1 MEKIKLI
8 LMDYRLFRLYGNSRI
23 LSIKKAI
30 LMATGHMVH
39 VYPNRQS
46 INLMP
51 DMDSPY
57 TLGNIDTLP
66 DGGIQIYKAPSD
78 RPEKN

>member
-8 LMDYRLFRLYGNSRI
+8 LMDYRLFRLFGNSRI
-23 LSIKKAI
+23 LSTKKAI
-30 LMATGHMVH
+30 LMVTGHMVH
-39 VYPNRQS
+39 VCPNRQT

-66 DGGIQIYKAPSD
+66 DGTYRYIKAPSD
-78 RPEKN
+78 RPEDN